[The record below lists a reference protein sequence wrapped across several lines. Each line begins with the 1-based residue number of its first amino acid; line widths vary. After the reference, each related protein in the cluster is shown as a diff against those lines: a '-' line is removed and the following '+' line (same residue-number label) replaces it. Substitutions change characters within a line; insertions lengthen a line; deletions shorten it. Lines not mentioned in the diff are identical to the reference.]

1 MISKGYKILKIF
13 CISLFT
19 FSKFVI
25 PVVWRD
31 FPSEFWAH
39 SLKNCPSVQRPS
51 HIVFSCLFF
60 FLSQVETFKQSFQPW
75 LCLPRRKHLAD
86 GRGGVLGAAYHPV
99 PKNAKWCRPA
109 GRRVDRYH
117 WVNTQLYSGQ
127 AAPSK
132 LEGEALSSLKQ
143 K

>member
-39 SLKNCPSVQRPS
+39 SLKNSPETFTHC
-51 HIVFSCLFF
+51 F
-60 FLSQVETFKQSFQPW
+60 FLSFFFPF
-75 LCLPRRKHLAD
+75 P
-86 GRGGVLGAAYHPV
+86 GGNL
-99 PKNAKWCRPA
+99 
-109 GRRVDRYH
+109 
-117 WVNTQLYSGQ
+117 
-127 AAPSK
+127 
-132 LEGEALSSLKQ
+132 
-143 K
+143 